1 MCHVHACVLAVKC
14 DSVVG
19 PALPKLLE
27 CWLIASESP
36 ARVRLVVRSQ
46 HYPVVLASKL
56 LFDLDLGFNFDFV
69 PGFTLRLIWL
79 HFDFDFVFHVT
90 LIFR

>member
-1 MCHVHACVLAVKC
+1 MIVCHVHACVLAVKC

-19 PALPKLLE
+19 PALLKLLE

-46 HYPVVLASKL
+46 HYPVVLASKIYI
-56 LFDLDLGFNFDFV
+56 FPDTKVIVYFPFLGSIRISV
-69 PGFTLRLIWL
+69 
-79 HFDFDFVFHVT
+79 
-90 LIFR
+90 LIFQ